1 MCIRDSFC
9 SYPSFIDCCR
19 TAVRM
24 EEQMQLS
31 HSLLCCELLDR
42 KGNPLEERRED
53 AEQELKQIF
62 GEVLRR
68 GDIYTCYSI
77 GQYLVPVSYTHLDVY
92 KRQPGFPAGRKEL
105 SD

>member
-1 MCIRDSFC
+1 
-9 SYPSFIDCCR
+9 
-19 TAVRM
+19 
-24 EEQMQLS
+24 MQLS

-68 GDIYTCYSI
+68 GDIYTC
-77 GQYLVPVSYTHLDVY
+77 LLYTSRCV
-92 KRQPGFPAGRKEL
+92 
-105 SD
+105 